1 MSRVTREL
9 ARLTARLDALEAPR
23 QSIAAAAR
31 LVRFLAER
39 GVPLERA
46 RAAAAKAQRHGC
58 GLCLATTRRGTPCI
72 ALGSGRGGRC
82 KFHGGSSTGPRTEE
96 GRRRALEA
104 LARGRQ
110 TALENRRAKSPK
122 G

>member
-1 MSRVTREL
+1 MPSVASEL
-9 ARLTARLDALEAPR
+9 ARLGARLEALEARR

-39 GVPLERA
+39 GVPVERA
-46 RAAAAKAQRHGC
+46 RAAAAKAQRQGC
-58 GLCLATTRRGTPCI
+58 GLCLATTRRGTPCL
-72 ALGSGRGGRC
+72 ALGLGRGGRC
-82 KFHGGSSTGPRTEE
+82 RFHGGASTGPRTEE

-110 TALENRRAKSPK
+110 TAQANRRKSAV
-122 G
+122 